1 MQSRAIV
8 RYHHILNSQET
19 NILFK
24 NFYEIF
30 AKIRELQLHQKRIR
44 KKLRS
49 SLNSSR
55 MADAN
60 KTLNQSIV
68 SELPGIGVG
77 GTYGFETARSNANT
91 SGDLVLKEERASL
104 TTSKTRGS
112 GGSVELTDVEI
123 SQSHSV
129 FSSPRNLL
137 TSTMT

>member
-1 MQSRAIV
+1 
-8 RYHHILNSQET
+8 
-19 NILFK
+19 
-24 NFYEIF
+24 
-30 AKIRELQLHQKRIR
+30 
-44 KKLRS
+44 
-49 SLNSSR
+49 

-68 SELPGIGVG
+68 SELPGIGAG
-77 GTYGFETARSNANT
+77 GTYGFETARSNVNT
-91 SGDLVLKEERASL
+91 DGDLVLKEERASM

-112 GGSVELTDVEI
+112 GGSIELTDVEI